1 MVRIHASALVDNDV
15 ELGEDV
21 IIGPHCVVNKG
32 VTIGDRT
39 KLDANVVIEK
49 NVIVGRDN
57 HFFPNSVMGCV
68 PQVLGLDS
76 NSKIGQLVI
85 GDRNVFHENVTIHPS
100 RYEDSQTR
108 IGDENFLMV
117 GAHVGHDCV
126 LEDKIV
132 LSNSVHIGGHA
143 KIETGAWM
151 SGMSG
156 MHQFVTLGK
165 WSFVAGLTGVT
176 QDAPPFLI
184 ISGHNPP
191 RIRGVNKR
199 GLQRAGF
206 SEEQQKCIFEAYR
219 RLYRQEGTLLENA
232 RAALAEED
240 WVDENVRDLIESILN
255 SSKHRF
261 NRYLET
267 LRR

>member
-1 MVRIHASALVDNDV
+1 MAQIHPTAVVDNDV

-21 IIGPHCVVNKG
+21 IIGPHCVINKG
-32 VTIGDRT
+32 VTIGART
-39 KLDANVVIEK
+39 VLDANVVIEK
-49 NVIVGRDN
+49 SVTIGSDN
-57 HFFPNSVMGCV
+57 HFFPSVVIGCL

-76 NSKIGQLVI
+76 NSKIGRLII
-85 GDRNVFHENVTIHPS
+85 GDRNVFHESVTIHPS
-100 RYEDSQTR
+100 KYEDTQTR
-108 IGDENFLMV
+108 VGNENFLMV
-117 GAHVGHDCV
+117 GAHIGHDCI

-132 LSNSVHIGGHA
+132 LSNCVHVGGHA

-156 MHQFVTLGK
+156 MHQFVTLGR
-165 WSFVAGLTGVT
+165 WCFVAALTGVT

-184 ISGHNPP
+184 ISGNNPP

-206 SEEQQKCIFEAYR
+206 SEEQQKRIFEAYK
-219 RLYRQEGTLLENA
+219 RLYRREGTLLGNA
-232 RAALAEED
+232 KALDDED
-240 WVDENVRDLIESILN
+240 LVDENVRALIESILN

>member
-1 MVRIHASALVDNDV
+1 MAQIHPSAVVDSDV

-32 VTIGDRT
+32 VVIGDRT
-39 KLDANVVIEK
+39 MLDTNVVIEK
-49 NVIVGRDN
+49 NVTIGRDN

-85 GDRNVFHENVTIHPS
+85 GDRNVFHEYVTIHPS
-100 RYEDSQTR
+100 RYEDAQTQ
-108 IGDENFLMV
+108 IGNENFLMV
-117 GAHVGHDCV
+117 GAHIGHDCI

-132 LSNSVHIGGHA
+132 LSNCVQIGGHA

-156 MHQFVTLGK
+156 MHQFVTLGR
-165 WSFVAGLTGVT
+165 WCFVAALTGVT

-184 ISGHNPP
+184 ISGNNPQ
-191 RIRGVNKR
+191 RVRGVNKR

-206 SEEQQKCIFEAYR
+206 SEEQQNRIFNAYR
-219 RLYRQEGTLLENA
+219 RLYRQKGTLLENA
-232 RAALAEED
+232 KALAEQD
-240 WVDENVRDLIESILN
+240 WVDENVRDMIESIFN

-261 NRYLET
+261 GRYLET
-267 LRR
+267 FRR